1 MIEAV
6 LVTILPVGFLIIIF
20 LGGALFLKKKISQ
33 DGEAPINRTLFY
45 ASKWSIMILWGAMAL
60 ASWGIGF
67 SPVQVPRLLQLI
79 ALAFWCA
86 GFALLYLGRFKMG
99 DSFRLGTPKEDTS
112 LKTDGLFRLS
122 RNPMYVGV
130 YATIVAASLY
140 TLNPVCY
147 PAGGV
152 CGCRPPCNRPGRRE
166 NHAHGIQ
173 PGIFGVLQPRTAI
186 RLTKKAQEKSQ
197 GEVWRLTTIHIFYEP
212 VRSSGSPGQ
221 SPVFPLYRSHKKRYT
236 FGKCGGGR

>member
-6 LVTILPVGFLIIIF
+6 LVTILPVGFLIILF
-20 LGGALFLKKKISQ
+20 WGGALFLKKKISQ

-45 ASKWSIMILWGAMAL
+45 ASKWSITILWGAMAL

-67 SPVQVPRLLQLI
+67 TPFQLPRFLQLI

-86 GFALLYLGRFKMG
+86 GFTLLYLGRFKLG

-130 YATIVAASLY
+130 YVTIMASSLY
-140 TLNPVCY
+140 TGNPAVILLGAFVVAVHHAIVLEEEKHMHRVFSREYSAYCSR
-147 PAGGV
+147 V
-152 CGCRPPCNRPGRRE
+152 RRY
-166 NHAHGIQ
+166 I
-173 PGIFGVLQPRTAI
+173 
-186 RLTKKAQEKSQ
+186 
-197 GEVWRLTTIHIFYEP
+197 
-212 VRSSGSPGQ
+212 
-221 SPVFPLYRSHKKRYT
+221 
-236 FGKCGGGR
+236 